1 MPVVIAK
8 EGCRSKTGYRAS
20 SIAAYESLADT
31 AFCVAVQ
38 SDKKIFTLVDCQFGY
53 VFNLLLNEQTDRDTH
68 ILPPRFC
75 GMWISFFCVVVLP

>member
-53 VFNLLLNEQTDRDTH
+53 VFNLLLNEQTDRH
-68 ILPPRFC
+68 SHPPT
-75 GMWISFFCVVVLP
+75 SFLWHVDFLFFVVVLP